1 MPESE
6 KTAAETAL
14 ATAEAAAT
22 LAANTAATAAA
33 EAEQAAAAAA
43 AVAAAEKT
51 AEAEK
56 AAAAE
61 PEKAT
66 ATEGVSVVLDATV
79 ADDTAAPA
87 LNELKENTDYDPDKY
102 RDATRSYIAYWLL
115 GLLTIVVIF
124 SFTALVVINKGTVTF
139 AELKSL
145 LELLLGPI
153 VALVSAATGFYFGSQ
168 QSTNAKKP

>member
-1 MPESE
+1 VAAVTEAE
-6 KTAAETAL
+6 KAV
-14 ATAEAAAT
+14 ATAIEAEK
-22 LAANTAATAAA
+22 A
-33 EAEQAAAAAA
+33 EAEK
-43 AVAAAEKT
+43 VAA

-56 AAAAE
+56 AAAAA
-61 PEKAT
+61 EKA
-66 ATEGVSVVLDATV
+66 AEAEKLAAARGVSEVLDATV

-87 LNELKENTDYDPDKY
+87 LSELEENTYDPDKY
-102 RDATRSYIAYWLL
+102 RDTTRSYIAYWLL

-124 SFTALVVINKGTVTF
+124 SFIALVIINKGTVIF
-139 AELKSL
+139 ADLKSL